1 MFLYFASGSETEPS
15 SLLDLLAPS
24 FVERA
29 NQVDED
35 EVVKLLAEKSLF
47 WSKVVKLYQEH
58 KAPKRQ
64 YFVLKLIVLIAIG
77 WCI

>member
-35 EVVKLLAEKSLF
+35 EVVKLLAREKFILVKSCE
-47 WSKVVKLYQEH
+47 VVS
-58 KAPKRQ
+58 RT
-64 YFVLKLIVLIAIG
+64 
-77 WCI
+77 